1 MVKERIDEVG
11 RKEKR
16 KFKRGKKR
24 GDEEKGM
31 EGPVKGDRHQCDFES
46 RRRRTD
52 YILQAR

>member
-24 GDEEKGM
+24 G
-31 EGPVKGDRHQCDFES
+31 EGYGGS
-46 RRRRTD
+46 REGISTPM
-52 YILQAR
+52 